1 MVVVEEVGLAPA
13 MHRLVVRVAG
23 AGMQHLL
30 AVLELL
36 IRVMPVGLAQIMV
49 HKGLAV
55 VEAAVQALLVL
66 TALVKQAAT
75 AATVLPHQSQAQV
88 LHAVGGV
95 VVVLVVAQQVRLV
108 LVEQAVE
115 VQDQRAMLLQQ
126 MERFQQAVVAVVEA
140 TEHQQVQAA
149 AASSSSN
156 TPQPML
162 QPSPLA

>member
-13 MHRLVVRVAG
+13 MHRVVVRVAV

-36 IRVMPVGLAQIMV
+36 IRVMPVDLV
-49 HKGLAV
+49 PTTVRKGLAV
-55 VEAAVQALLVL
+55 VEAVVQALLVL

-88 LHAVGGV
+88 LHAVGVV

-108 LVEQAVE
+108 LVEQAVV

-126 MERFQQAVVAVVEA
+126 TARFPRAVVAVVEA
-140 TEHQQVQAA
+140 TEHQQAQAA
-149 AASSSSN
+149 QALSS
-156 TPQPML
+156 
-162 QPSPLA
+162 